1 MTTRVGSTDAAH
13 EGTPLTPLAAHVR
26 LQATVLLW
34 GMTALL
40 GKSIQVGARVLVF
53 YRVLIVA
60 CVMLVLLRKKRI
72 PLAVPRHT
80 LFELVATGA
89 LVAIHWMAFYGTIKL
104 GGIAVAVTSLS
115 TTTFFTALLEPLVF
129 RRRVRP
135 RELVMGVLVVFGVAV
150 LLGVELGSPRAAIA
164 LGLVSAFFSAA
175 FGTWNGRLSKMMP
188 AEKVTF
194 VELSAAL
201 VVTGATFLVKGPFV
215 PPWALTAHDATR
227 LVFLAVFCTALPWLW
242 SLRVLRTLSPYTVA
256 LSIALEPV
264 YSLALAALVFP
275 SEERLGP
282 RFYAG
287 ASIVGA
293 LVVLDA
299 WDKRRRPEASRA
311 TPPSG

>member
-1 MTTRVGSTDAAH
+1 VTTRSTPPGDEH
-13 EGTPLTPLAAHVR
+13 TSSRLTPFAAHVR

-40 GKSIQVGARVLVF
+40 GKSIGVGARVLVF

-60 CVMLVLLRKKRI
+60 GVMLALLVKKRI
-72 PLAVPRHT
+72 PLAVPWRT
-80 LFELVATGA
+80 RLELVATGA

-129 RRRVRP
+129 GRRVRP
-135 RELVMGVLVVFGVAV
+135 RELLVGALVVVAVAV

-194 VELSAAL
+194 YELSSAL

-215 PPWALTAHDATR
+215 PPWALSAADAAR
-227 LVFLAVFCTALPWLW
+227 LAFLAVFCTALPWLW

-287 ASIVGA
+287 ASLAFA

-299 WDKRRRPEASRA
+299 WGKRRRPEPTGDA
-311 TPPSG
+311 PPGG